1 MSLKTKNVFKKVGK
15 IAAIAIFA
23 VALFLN
29 IQISSMNSSDVSNGN
44 LSLMGVDVSLF
55 EATYGEYSQGDCNA
69 IGCTDGSYNCM
80 YLVGFRMCYKGL
92 Y

>member
-1 MSLKTKNVFKKVGK
+1 MSFKTKNVFKKVGK
-15 IAAIAIFA
+15 ITAIAIFA

-55 EATYGEYSQGDCNA
+55 EATYGESAASCADIGLRSYGTHVA
-69 IGCTDGSYNCM
+69 I
-80 YLVGFRMCYKGL
+80 YLYTVGFCY